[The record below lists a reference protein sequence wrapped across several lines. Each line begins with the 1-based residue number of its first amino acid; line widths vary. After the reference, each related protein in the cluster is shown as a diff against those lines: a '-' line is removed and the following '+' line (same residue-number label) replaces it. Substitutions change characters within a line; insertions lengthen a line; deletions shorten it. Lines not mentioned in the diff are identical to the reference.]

1 MNIKKVHVYPN
12 VTWSTL
18 IKNHKYDI
26 AILELEK
33 EVQLTAKVKSFFHLT
48 TPSLTSGASN
58 MSPRQRLLLRSG
70 LRENV
75 LRVVLLVGGGFLLL
89 GGRGEN
95 PFGVAVHVIN
105 VDDSVT

>member
-58 MSPRQRLLLRSG
+58 MSPKQQ
-70 LRENV
+70 
-75 LRVVLLVGGGFLLL
+75 VLLQGDCDGLLPMFQVEPTYS
-89 GGRGEN
+89 GEK
-95 PFGVAVHVIN
+95 VVITGWGKVN
-105 VDDSVT
+105 QVRRVKAMIA

>member
-58 MSPRQRLLLRSG
+58 MSPRQQLQGDCSGISPFPGQTDLCWRKSGDRRLGRSAP
-70 LRENV
+70 
-75 LRVVLLVGGGFLLL
+75 
-89 GGRGEN
+89 GEG
-95 PFGVAVHVIN
+95 PRL
-105 VDDSVT
+105 